1 MVNKSVLKFK
11 SFKDIPSIELVIY
24 FKTAFLHIAH
34 IVITFK
40 TLNKLECSMQN
51 WRQEITAS
59 ALQKLVL
66 TFCTLIASFTFF
78 CSENWALTYYLDFQ
92 QFMTDS

>member
-1 MVNKSVLKFK
+1 
-11 SFKDIPSIELVIY
+11 
-24 FKTAFLHIAH
+24 
-34 IVITFK
+34 
-40 TLNKLECSMQN
+40 MQN

-78 CSENWALTYYLDFQ
+78 GSENWALTYYLDFQ
-92 QFMTDS
+92 QFTTDS